1 MERGILISTTQR
13 DRERLRNLG
22 GLGRR
27 RGVSLDMES
36 TNGAELFEHFLE
48 PRFGSSPDFPHPED
62 PLDQTDRTK
71 MDSHRI
77 RPSIDCIR
85 SLTKVTVSFI
95 GNPAILDYV
104 AERIELILHSKLNVA
119 VKRILR
125 QYSLKIEAEIRFD
138 LRSSG

>member
-1 MERGILISTTQR
+1 M
-13 DRERLRNLG
+13 
-22 GLGRR
+22 
-27 RGVSLDMES
+27 
-36 TNGAELFEHFLE
+36 
-48 PRFGSSPDFPHPED
+48 
-62 PLDQTDRTK
+62 
-71 MDSHRI
+71 
-77 RPSIDCIR
+77 
-85 SLTKVTVSFI
+85 SFI